1 MLPPSSSSLFDHWIS
16 RPKRPWI
23 GVIVAILLLVAPFLV
38 AWVEGHMPWLIA
50 TGRWRSMLVSP
61 TIIIYVL
68 AVSPRQAALEAQVF
82 DSLLPLLVDEHAGL
96 SRLAKQAGGMSVAR
110 EVAAFCVGAA
120 LAVTMSSQGLR
131 NEFTWLELVL
141 VVEQALMYGLLGV
154 VIYGSLASTRVT
166 SALLGLDL
174 KIDPLD
180 VSPFVA
186 IGRQSLWMALIFVG
200 GITLSLLFIGMQP
213 GYLLLW
219 EFWVVYGPLIV
230 VPVIVFFLNMA
241 PTHRRL
247 QAARDAELKRV
258 GALIRQECSAMVR
271 QLEGGEEPSGAEQRI
286 TALTAYEARL
296 QQARTLPYNTAMLRT
311 VFVSVLIPG
320 GTMVGRVVAELSNR

>member
-1 MLPPSSSSLFDHWIS
+1 MLPSTSLFDSWIA

-23 GVIVAILLLVAPFLV
+23 GVIIAILLLVAPFLA
-38 AWVEGHMPWLIA
+38 AWLEGRMPWLIE
-50 TGRWRSMLVSP
+50 TGRWRSILVSP
-61 TIIIYVL
+61 TIITYVL
-68 AVSPRQAALEAQVF
+68 AVAPRLAALEAQVF
-82 DSLLPLLVDEHAGL
+82 DSLRPLLVDEQAGL
-96 SRLAKQAGGMSVAR
+96 GRLAKQAGGMSVGR
-110 EVAAFCVGAA
+110 EVAAFSVGAA
-120 LAVTMSSQGLR
+120 LAVAMSAQGLR
-131 NEFTWLELVL
+131 DGFTWLELILVL
-141 VVEQALMYGLLGV
+141 EQALMYGLMGV
-154 VIYGSLASTRVT
+154 VVYGSLASTRVT

-213 GYLLLW
+213 EYLLLW
-219 EFWVVYGPLIV
+219 EFWVIYGPLIA
-230 VPVIVFFLNMA
+230 VPFVVFFLNMA

-258 GALIRQECSAMVR
+258 EALIRQECSAMVR
-271 QLEGGEEPSGAEQRI
+271 QLEGGEGPSGVEQRI
-286 TALTAYEARL
+286 TALIAYELRL
-296 QQARTLPYNTAMLRT
+296 QQARTWPYNTAMLRT

-320 GTMVGRVVAELSNR
+320 GTMVGRVIAELAKR